1 MSKFIIL
8 SAPSGSGKSTL
19 AAHLLSHI
27 ESLSFS
33 ISSTTR
39 NIRKNEKNGVD
50 YYFISNKE
58 FMQNINNDNF
68 IEWEQVYNDDY
79 KGTL

>member
-19 AAHLLSHI
+19 ASHLLSEI

-39 NIRKNEKNGVD
+39 NIRKNEKNGFD
-50 YYFISNKE
+50 YYFISQK
-58 FMQNINNDNF
+58 
-68 IEWEQVYNDDY
+68 
-79 KGTL
+79 